1 MMTKFLIIGPITK
14 DVNIYKGIA
23 ESAVGGAVYYESFV
37 FENLNVDHLILTA
50 LDMDDWNLLNDFPNK
65 DNVLAIITD
74 ETLIF
79 ENEYLDDS
87 RRIQK
92 SNFANIP
99 ITLSN
104 FKAVNI
110 NIEDFDA
117 VLINP
122 LVSTD
127 LDIDLI
133 RYLKEFNLPVFLSLQ
148 GLLREKSPDGRVK
161 QVKPAV
167 LDEILPYADVLFLD
181 MYEARFL
188 YSDLSAM
195 DAARELALLG
205 PDEIIIT
212 QNKDGSLIYR
222 KDEDKLYDMDAYP
235 VKEKISPTG
244 AGDTYMAAY
253 VIKHMENGDVVQSAD
268 FASRVATLKLESEG
282 PFNMTLDDILSLK

>member
-1 MMTKFLIIGPITK
+1 MTKLLIIGPITK
-14 DVNIYKGIA
+14 DVNIYNGIT

-37 FENLNVDHLILTA
+37 FENLDIDHVILTT
-50 LDMDDWNLLNDFPNK
+50 LNMEDWNLLNDFPNK
-65 DNVLAIITD
+65 DNVLAVIKD
-74 ETLIF
+74 ETLVF

-87 RRIQK
+87 QRIQK

-110 NIEDFDA
+110 DIDDFDA

-122 LVSTD
+122 LVLTD
-127 LDIDLI
+127 LDMDLI
-133 RYLKEFNLPVFLSLQ
+133 RYLKESDLPVFLSLQ
-148 GLLREKSPDGRVK
+148 GLLREKSEGGRVR

-167 LDEILPYADVLFLD
+167 LDEILAYVDVLFLD
-181 MYEARFL
+181 VYEARFL
-188 YSDLSAM
+188 YSDLSIE
-195 DAARELALLG
+195 DAARRLALMG
-205 PDEIIIT
+205 PDEVVIT

-222 KDEDKLYDMDAYP
+222 NGEEKIYDIAPFP

-253 VIKHMENGDVVQSAD
+253 VI
-268 FASRVATLKLESEG
+268 
-282 PFNMTLDDILSLK
+282 

>member
-1 MMTKFLIIGPITK
+1 MTKLLIIGPITK
-14 DVNIYKGIA
+14 DVNIYNGIT

-37 FENLNVDHLILTA
+37 FENLDIDHVILTT
-50 LDMDDWNLLNDFPNK
+50 LNMEDWNLLNDFPNK
-65 DNVLAIITD
+65 DNVLAVIKD
-74 ETLIF
+74 ETLVF

-87 RRIQK
+87 QRIQK

-110 NIEDFDA
+110 DIDDFDA

-122 LVSTD
+122 LVLTD
-127 LDIDLI
+127 LDMDLI
-133 RYLKEFNLPVFLSLQ
+133 RYLKESDLPVFLSLQ
-148 GLLREKSPDGRVK
+148 GLLREKSEGGRVR

-167 LDEILPYADVLFLD
+167 LDEILAYVDVLFLD
-181 MYEARFL
+181 VYEARFL
-188 YSDLSAM
+188 YSDLSIE
-195 DAARELALLG
+195 DAARRLALMG
-205 PDEIIIT
+205 PDEVVIT

-222 KDEDKLYDMDAYP
+222 NGEEKIYDIAPFP

-253 VIKHMENGDVVQSAD
+253 VIKHMEEGDVVECGD
-268 FASRVATLKLESEG
+268 FESKVAALKLENEG
-282 PFNMTLDDILSLK
+282 PFNKTLDDVLNLK

>member
-1 MMTKFLIIGPITK
+1 MTKLLIIGPITK
-14 DVNIYKGIA
+14 DVNIYNGIT

-37 FENLNVDHLILTA
+37 FENLDIDHVILTT
-50 LDMDDWNLLNDFPNK
+50 LNMEDWNLLNDFPNK
-65 DNVLAIITD
+65 DNVLAVIKD
-74 ETLIF
+74 ETLVF

-87 RRIQK
+87 KRIQK

-110 NIEDFDA
+110 DIDDFDA

-122 LVSTD
+122 LVLTD
-127 LDIDLI
+127 LDMDLI
-133 RYLKEFNLPVFLSLQ
+133 RYLKESDLPVFLSLQ
-148 GLLREKSPDGRVK
+148 GLLREKSEGGRVR

-167 LDEILPYADVLFLD
+167 LDEILAYVDVLFLD
-181 MYEARFL
+181 VYEARFL
-188 YSDLSAM
+188 YSDLSIE
-195 DAARELALLG
+195 DAARRLALMG
-205 PDEIIIT
+205 PDEVVIT

-222 KDEDKLYDMDAYP
+222 NGEEKIYDIAPFP

-253 VIKHMENGDVVQSAD
+253 VIKHMEEGDVVECGD
-268 FASRVATLKLESEG
+268 FASKVAALKLENEG
-282 PFNMTLDDILSLK
+282 PFNKTLDDVLNLK